1 MVKALRIQG
10 LKDQLI
16 IGGEKDERE
25 ERIDGV
31 GEKRERQERKPIKK
45 Y

>member
-31 GEKRERQERKPIKK
+31 GEKRERQE
-45 Y
+45 

>member
-1 MVKALRIQG
+1 MIKALRIQR
-10 LKDQLI
+10 LKYQLI

-25 ERIDGV
+25 ERIDGI
-31 GEKRERQERKPIKK
+31 GEKRERQEGKPIKK